1 MARQIEMNYKTES
14 GYEVLYPQNAIS
26 NLIIDNQTIQQA
38 QIYRFEEI
46 KSGTYTSP
54 NVTPTN
60 VVYYNNMF
68 CFLAYPYLYKSSDCF
83 TWESIEVP
91 NIPQYQSWG
100 RSYSRLT
107 IIDGVFY
114 FIGSNY
120 QNYYIFVGD
129 GETFSI
135 KYTFSNLNKISTVG
149 FVPSGDNIILLING
163 VSSTGQSIATNIY
176 YYSNNKGQTWLQG
189 THSSSVVFYSGSAFL
204 SNKISIIKESLYKDG
219 YCLFNGGSQYEII
232 RLQEYNSISIIPA
245 NNSDCFYIRGQN
257 KDNLKTYLLK
267 STNGEEW
274 QIISEIHSNYSN
286 ILKYNNV
293 YYCVYDN
300 IIEITKDFNC
310 FFKLNL
316 NNIGA
321 VGNVFCY
328 VSESG
333 VEVFLKISS
342 GSSYYRGRIIPNYW
356 IKSTDSL
363 GSILNILYYK
373 LNNIEVD
380 L

>member
-1 MARQIEMNYKTES
+1 M
-14 GYEVLYPQNAIS
+14 
-26 NLIIDNQTIQQA
+26 
-38 QIYRFEEI
+38 
-46 KSGTYTSP
+46 
-54 NVTPTN
+54 
-60 VVYYNNMF
+60 
-68 CFLAYPYLYKSSDCF
+68 
-83 TWESIEVP
+83 
-91 NIPQYQSWG
+91 
-100 RSYSRLT
+100 
-107 IIDGVFY
+107 
-114 FIGSNY
+114 
-120 QNYYIFVGD
+120 
-129 GETFSI
+129 
-135 KYTFSNLNKISTVG
+135 
-149 FVPSGDNIILLING
+149 
-163 VSSTGQSIATNIY
+163 
-176 YYSNNKGQTWLQG
+176 
-189 THSSSVVFYSGSAFL
+189 
-204 SNKISIIKESLYKDG
+204 
-219 YCLFNGGSQYEII
+219 
-232 RLQEYNSISIIPA
+232 
-245 NNSDCFYIRGQN
+245 
-257 KDNLKTYLLK
+257 LK